1 MFLALSSAPS
11 SSEFSLGFRI
21 SLFSEGAALM
31 VLTSYF
37 SLDLPVSAIEVFV
50 PALTVEPFVRLI
62 LKSKNTRLFRQMIN
76 AVLKDLNDNKDFKE
90 VRIYADIN
98 GDIGL

>member
-1 MFLALSSAPS
+1 MRAIGPAPCTL
-11 SSEFSLGFRI
+11 EVINGKFR
-21 SLFSEGAALM
+21 
-31 VLTSYF
+31 Y
-37 SLDLPVSAIEVFV
+37 
-50 PALTVEPFVRLI
+50 RLI

-76 AVLKDLNDNKDFKE
+76 AVLKDFNDNKDFKE